1 MKAYGYSRRDKLTC
15 RHGCCDCKGSKYKN
29 SRPFVDKAKRKTARR
44 FVCDAIY
51 EEWVEVLF

>member
-44 FVCDAIY
+44 FVCDTIY
-51 EEWVEVLF
+51 EE